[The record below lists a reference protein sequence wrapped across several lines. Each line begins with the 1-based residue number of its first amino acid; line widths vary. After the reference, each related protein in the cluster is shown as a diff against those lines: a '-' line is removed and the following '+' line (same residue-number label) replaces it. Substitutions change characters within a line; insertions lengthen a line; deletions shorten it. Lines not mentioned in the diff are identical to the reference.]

1 MGIEPSEPLRNAYQA
16 SVTGNG
22 RAELS
27 AGIAPMVARIRR
39 LPGGDAEAM
48 GWAVFATGL
57 RISSVREQ
65 LVRGSR
71 AKAPAEFAKGV
82 NTGALMAMTVGFDLI
97 AASEQGGEESG
108 EVNGVAPGKPGLPP
122 ELAAQLQVI
131 SRGAE
136 QTLVDGILL
145 PSTGFDFLDL
155 IRSRGRYADGAEGM
169 VPWLRAELHG
179 LDLEQAA
186 IGLLSCGGEL
196 AEAGRAAGKQ
206 DAERLKRRRQR
217 KERAAELSGD
227 LGVLLIGSVLVLVGD
242 ECHAARRS
250 S

>member
-16 SVTGNG
+16 SVTSNA
-22 RAELS
+22 RLELS
-27 AGIAPMVARIRR
+27 AGIAPMVARIKG
-39 LPGGDAEAM
+39 LPGGDKETM

-71 AKAPAEFAKGV
+71 AKSPTEFAKGV
-82 NTGALMAMTVGFDLI
+82 NTGALMAMTMGFDLV
-97 AASEQGGEESG
+97 AASAQDES
-108 EVNGVAPGKPGLPP
+108 APRPSGLPP
-122 ELAAQLQVI
+122 QLAERLQAL

-145 PSTGFDFLDL
+145 PSTGLDFLDL
-155 IRSRGRYADGAEGM
+155 IRSRGRYADAAEGM
-169 VPWLRAELHG
+169 VPWLRTELDG

-186 IGLLSCGGEL
+186 AGLLSCGGEL

-206 DAERLKRRRQR
+206 DAERLKHRRQR
-217 KERAAELSGD
+217 KERDAELSGD
-227 LGVLLIGSVLVLVGD
+227 LGVLMIGSVLVLVGI
-242 ECHAARRS
+242 ECHAAH
-250 S
+250 